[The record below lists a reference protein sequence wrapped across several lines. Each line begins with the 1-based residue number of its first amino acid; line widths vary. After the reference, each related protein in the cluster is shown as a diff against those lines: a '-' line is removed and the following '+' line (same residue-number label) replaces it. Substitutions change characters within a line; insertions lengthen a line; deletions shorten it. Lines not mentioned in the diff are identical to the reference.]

1 MTLLIKKKVFLL
13 SELQN
18 LQKENDGKLRLQ
30 MDFTAWS
37 TVKLLA
43 LAYTIV
49 HPFYTYYSAISSF
62 PYNLEGMGCTCRC
75 TNWLRTR
82 DFETLTSWSL
92 GIVYL
97 KYRKVILDSGLYQ
110 IKSELAGCTGHFQNK
125 IIYSWHFPYCPV
137 SNREG
142 RGHKNRFIM
151 GWTTRDQG
159 S

>member
-62 PYNLEGMGCTCRC
+62 SYNLEGMGCTCRC

-82 DFETLTSWSL
+82 DFETLTS
-92 GIVYL
+92 
-97 KYRKVILDSGLYQ
+97 
-110 IKSELAGCTGHFQNK
+110 
-125 IIYSWHFPYCPV
+125 
-137 SNREG
+137 
-142 RGHKNRFIM
+142 
-151 GWTTRDQG
+151 
-159 S
+159 